1 MPVKFPRPTSN
12 KSGTKIASILHQIHG
27 SLTTR
32 RDPTAKDNWG
42 LSGVLGSLTP
52 RGHFPYPHSLHEGR
66 MNYTPCYLNTYF
78 LDHHLHQCVRTSIWN
93 TYKWTYVTWP
103 YVLVTTDKV
112 IDGWRDLSFHTRAA
126 RSSLLSPGI
135 GKTLLKEHD
144 NNLPNCDIV
153 DLLPQESSLSSL

>member
-52 RGHFPYPHSLHEGR
+52 RGHSPYPHSLHEGR
-66 MNYTPCYLNTYF
+66 MNHTPCCLNTF
-78 LDHHLHQCVRTSIWN
+78 PISWIIACINASE
-93 TYKWTYVTWP
+93 P
-103 YVLVTTDKV
+103 
-112 IDGWRDLSFHTRAA
+112 
-126 RSSLLSPGI
+126 RSGI
-135 GKTLLKEHD
+135 PRLINELM
-144 NNLPNCDIV
+144 
-153 DLLPQESSLSSL
+153 